1 MKYVEPLNSA
11 AYPEREGKYITAN
24 PVTGL
29 MGSTVPGESIEHS
42 MREIVHVIEM
52 AGLVPSPADL
62 TQLYQAIMLLYPEV
76 EGFLPLAGGTMKGS
90 ILAETDNTISIGSAL
105 KRLKE
110 IFAVRFRGI
119 ADSADKLQTPRKI
132 NNINFD
138 GTENIDVPPHTALLL
153 NNPGYIKLYGSGLI
167 IQWGTCK
174 GATVFPIAFPHA
186 CLTAQFTVTSGMYGD
201 ESVAD
206 YAYSVQN
213 LTKTGLTGGS
223 SSWFTGRYLAIG
235 Y

>member
-11 AYPEREGKYITAN
+11 AYPERNGQYITAN
-24 PVTGL
+24 PAISL
-29 MGSTVPGESIEHS
+29 KGSTVPAESIEHP

-62 TQLYQAIMLLYPEV
+62 TQLYQAIMLLYPAV
-76 EGFLPLAGGTMKGS
+76 EGFLPLAGGTMQGS

-132 NNINFD
+132 NNTNFD
-138 GTENIDVPPHTALLL
+138 GTADIDIPPHTALLL

-167 IQWGTCK
+167 IQWGTCQ
-174 GATVFPIAFPHA
+174 GDTVFPIAFPHA

-206 YAYSVQN
+206 YAYSVRN